1 MAAQAKAKK
10 KVRIGGTI
18 DSDVADWLGRTKGKE
33 KFSKHLNAVLRSAME
48 SGTGAQPSLGNFKST
63 LDNILDRVKLLQD
76 KVECIE
82 PGKAAAPAKRPR
94 GRPRKLEITN
104 RIKVG
109 GKQIDAVST
118 GYDVRDDVQWFLSHD
133 RYKKVRADPLVN
145 AFDMVVS
152 KLDTGKN
159 LTVGMLKEGYDRG
172 DHRRTIPD
180 VQAVLLPPDPGPP
193 AGEKDDRE
201 SRPAGEERSLQE
213 AVSAGSP
220 LITAASR

>member
-18 DSDVADWLGRTKGKE
+18 DRDVADWLGRTKGKE

-48 SGTGAQPSLGNFKST
+48 SGTGTQPSLESFQSK

-76 KVECIE
+76 KVACIE
-82 PGKAAAPAKRPR
+82 PVKTAAAAPVKRPR
-94 GRPRKLEITN
+94 GRPRKLETTN

-133 RYKKVRADPLVN
+133 RYKKVRADPLIN

-159 LTVGMLKEGYDRG
+159 LTVGTLKEGYDRA
-172 DHRRTIPD
+172 TIGVPYPTFR
-180 VQAVLLPPDPGPP
+180 LFYF
-193 AGEKDDRE
+193 
-201 SRPAGEERSLQE
+201 
-213 AVSAGSP
+213 P
-220 LITAASR
+220 LIRDRLLEKKMIEKVDRPGKKGVYKKR

>member
-18 DSDVADWLGRTKGKE
+18 DSDLADWLGRTKGKE

-48 SGTGAQPSLGNFKST
+48 SGTGAQPSLDSFQNK
-63 LDNILDRVKLLQD
+63 LDNILDRVKQLQD

-82 PGKAAAPAKRPR
+82 PGKAAAAPAKRPR
-94 GRPRKLEITN
+94 GRPRKLEVTD
-104 RIKVG
+104 RIRSG
-109 GKQIDAVST
+109 GKQIDTVST
-118 GYDVRDDVQWFLSHD
+118 GYDVRDDVQWYLSHD
-133 RYKKVRADPLVN
+133 RYRKVRADPLVN

-172 DHRRTIPD
+172 TIGVPYPTFR
-180 VQAVLLPPDPGPP
+180 LFYF
-193 AGEKDDRE
+193 
-201 SRPAGEERSLQE
+201 
-213 AVSAGSP
+213 P
-220 LITAASR
+220 LIRDRLLEKKMIEKVDRPGKKGVYKKR

>member
-1 MAAQAKAKK
+1 MAVQAKTRK

-48 SGTGAQPSLGNFKST
+48 SGAGAPSLDSFKST

-82 PGKAAAPAKRPR
+82 PGKMAAPAKRPR
-94 GRPRKLEITN
+94 GRPRKLETTD
-104 RIKVG
+104 RIRVG
-109 GKQIDAVST
+109 GRQIDAVTT
-118 GYDVRDDVQWFLSHD
+118 GYDVRDDVQWYLSHD

-145 AFDMVVS
+145 AFDMVVG

-159 LTVGMLKEGYDRG
+159 LTVGMLKDGYDRG
-172 DHRRTIPD
+172 TIGVPYPTFR
-180 VQAVLLPPDPGPP
+180 LFYF
-193 AGEKDDRE
+193 
-201 SRPAGEERSLQE
+201 
-213 AVSAGSP
+213 P
-220 LITAASR
+220 LIRDRLLEKKMIEKVDRPGKKGVYRKR

>member
-1 MAAQAKAKK
+1 MLWQPKRRQRR

-82 PGKAAAPAKRPR
+82 PGKTAAPAKRPR

-159 LTVGMLKEGYDRG
+159 LTVGMLKEGYNRS
-172 DHRRTIPD
+172 TIGVPYPTFR
-180 VQAVLLPPDPGPP
+180 LFYF
-193 AGEKDDRE
+193 
-201 SRPAGEERSLQE
+201 
-213 AVSAGSP
+213 P
-220 LITAASR
+220 LIRDRLLEKKMIEKVDRPGKKGVYKKR

>member
-33 KFSKHLNAVLRSAME
+33 KFSKHLNAVLRSAMV
-48 SGTGAQPSLGNFKST
+48 SGTGAQPSLEGFKIT

-82 PGKAAAPAKRPR
+82 PGKAVAPVKRPR
-94 GRPRKLEITN
+94 GRPRKLETTN
-104 RIKVG
+104 RIKAG

-133 RYKKVRADPLVN
+133 RYKKVRAEPLVN

-159 LTVGMLKEGYDRG
+159 LTVGTLKEGYDRA
-172 DHRRTIPD
+172 TIGVPYPTFR
-180 VQAVLLPPDPGPP
+180 LFYF
-193 AGEKDDRE
+193 
-201 SRPAGEERSLQE
+201 
-213 AVSAGSP
+213 P
-220 LITAASR
+220 LIRDRLLEKKMIEKVDRPGKKGVYKKR

>member
-1 MAAQAKAKK
+1 MTAQAKAKK

-48 SGTGAQPSLGNFKST
+48 SGTGTQPSLDNFKST

-76 KVECIE
+76 KVECME
-82 PGKAAAPAKRPR
+82 PVKAAATPAKRPR
-94 GRPRKLEITN
+94 GRPRKLETTE

-109 GKQIDAVST
+109 GKQIDVVST
-118 GYDVRDDVQWFLSHD
+118 GYDVRDDVQWYLSHD

-145 AFDMVVS
+145 AFDMVVG

-159 LTVGMLKEGYDRG
+159 LTVGMLKDGYDRS
-172 DHRRTIPD
+172 TIGVPYPTFR
-180 VQAVLLPPDPGPP
+180 LFYF
-193 AGEKDDRE
+193 
-201 SRPAGEERSLQE
+201 
-213 AVSAGSP
+213 P
-220 LITAASR
+220 LIRDRLLEKKMIEKVDRPGKKGVYRKR